1 MKLRLV
7 LTIMLALVR
16 QTPALSPDEL
26 QQIGFSQKIGQPI
39 SGDLV
44 FRDAD
49 GTKFELGAHFGNKPT
64 LLLLGYYHCPMLCT
78 FINNG
83 LIQALQELRPTAGKD
98 FDIIELSIDP
108 RETPALAARKKA
120 EYIKLYG
127 RREAEN
133 GWHFLTGDEISIQKI
148 ASETGF
154 HFAYDSQSNEYA
166 HPSGLIVLT
175 ADGTIS
181 RYFFGVN
188 FSADELRQAIVAAG
202 KNDNGSV
209 IQRLALIC
217 YHYSP
222 LSGKYGRLVISI
234 LRASGVAT
242 VLLVIA
248 FIALMVGRDR
258 RARRGSALE
267 HPRTDGS
274 ASRPYQ

>member
-127 RREAEN
+127 RREAES
-133 GWHFLTGDEISIQKI
+133 GWHFLTGDEGVITEITRE
-148 ASETGF
+148 AGF
-154 HFAYDSQSNEYA
+154 HFAYDAQSNEYA
-166 HPSGLIVLT
+166 HPSGVIVLT
-175 ADGTIS
+175 PQGKIS
-181 RYFFGVN
+181 RYFLGVH
-188 FSADELRQAIVAAG
+188 FDAREIAQTITAAR
-202 KNDNGSV
+202 NEENGSIV
-209 IQRLALIC
+209 QRLALIC
-217 YHYSP
+217 YHYNPITANYVAPIISF
-222 LSGKYGRLVISI
+222 LRLGSN
-234 LRASGVAT
+234 ST
-242 VLLVIA
+242 VL
-248 FIALMVGRDR
+248 
-258 RARRGSALE
+258 
-267 HPRTDGS
+267 
-274 ASRPYQ
+274 